1 MKKAIAFVLSALI
14 LCSSAACSAQTGEGS
29 ASQTTAEAQTVQ
41 PTTEAPTEALT
52 LDPEAEASIKEAI
65 EDFDF
70 EGVIYAEKDGK
81 LLYSYANG
89 TQENGEKITIDTSL
103 PVGSV
108 SKQFCAA
115 AVMLLQEQGKLS
127 VNDTLDKYYPDFSE
141 GSKIKLHNLL
151 SMRSGLADPTGTSA
165 VDTSE
170 EKTEEENIEAVK
182 NWIFSQ
188 PLNFEPD
195 EGYKY
200 SNCNYILLS
209 DIVSQVSG
217 KSYSQ
222 FMRESFFEPLGM
234 NHTGTLAEMN
244 SSPEWAQ
251 GAVFYNI
258 DRNLGIVTQGAGD
271 IVSNAADMTTW
282 LNALSNGMAVSADS
296 FKAMTT
302 DYSNGGNYGYGL
314 DLNVY
319 GGVGHTGNIS
329 VYSAY
334 DYVNTDK
341 SFTLF
346 VDSNTIDQFT
356 AIVPFSE
363 EMLDI
368 LMK

>member
-14 LCSSAACSAQTGEGS
+14 LCSSAACSPQTGEGS
-29 ASQTTAEAQTVQ
+29 ASQATAGAQTVQ

-52 LDPEAEASIKEAI
+52 LDSKAETSIKEAI

-81 LLYSYANG
+81 PLYSYANG

-127 VNDTLDKYYPDFSE
+127 VNDTLDKYYPDYSE

-165 VDTSE
+165 VDISDD
-170 EKTEEENIEAVK
+170 KTYEENINAMI
-182 NWIFSQ
+182 NWTFSK
-188 PLNFEPD
+188 PLAFEPD
-195 EGYKY
+195 ENY
-200 SNCNYILLS
+200 SYANVNYTILS

-217 KSYSQ
+217 KSYPQ

-234 NHTGTLAEMN
+234 DRTGTLAEMDT
-244 SSPEWAQ
+244 SPEWAQ

-282 LNALSNGMAVSADS
+282 LNALSSGRAVSADS
-296 FKAMTT
+296 FKTMTT
-302 DYSNGGNYGYGL
+302 DYSSGGNYGYGL
-314 DLNVY
+314 YLNIY
-319 GGVGHTGNIS
+319 GGVGHYGNIS
-329 VYSAY
+329 VYSAF
-334 DYVNTDK
+334 DYINKDK
-341 SFTLF
+341 DFTLF

>member
-1 MKKAIAFVLSALI
+1 MKKAVALILSALI
-14 LCSSAACSAQTGEGS
+14 LCSSAACSPQTGEGS
-29 ASQTTAEAQTVQ
+29 ASQATAEAQTVQ

-70 EGVIYAEKDGK
+70 EGVVYAEKDGK
-81 LLYSYANG
+81 PLYSYANG

-151 SMRSGLADPTGTSA
+151 SMRSGLADPTGTTA
-165 VDTSE
+165 VDISDD
-170 EKTEEENIEAVK
+170 KTEKENIDAMI
-182 NWIFSQ
+182 NWAFGQ
-188 PLNFEPD
+188 PLSFEPD
-195 EGYKY
+195 KNY
-200 SNCNYILLS
+200 SYANINYTILS
-209 DIVSQVSG
+209 DVVSQVSG

-234 NHTGTLAEMN
+234 KHTGTLAEMN

-251 GAVFYNI
+251 GLFFDKI

-271 IVSNAADMTTW
+271 VVSNAADMTTW
-282 LNALSNGMAVSADS
+282 LNALSGGRAVSADS

-314 DLNVY
+314 DLDVF
-319 GGVGHTGNIS
+319 GGVGHSGNIS
-329 VYSAY
+329 MYSAY

>member
-14 LCSSAACSAQTGEGS
+14 LCSSAACSPQTGKGS
-29 ASQTTAEAQTVQ
+29 ASQATAEAQTVQ

-65 EDFDF
+65 ENFDF

-81 LLYSYANG
+81 PLYSYANG

-127 VNDTLDKYYPDFSE
+127 VDDTLDKYYPDYSY

-151 SMRSGLADPTGTSA
+151 SMRSGIPDSTGTS
-165 VDTSE
+165 VVEISND
-170 EKTEEENIEAVK
+170 KTEEENINSVLT
-182 NWIFSQ
+182 WTFSQ
-188 PLNFEPD
+188 PLKFEPD
-195 EGYKY
+195 ERYEYANVNYLILSRIVEKTSGKKY
-200 SNCNYILLS
+200 SEFL
-209 DIVSQVSG
+209 
-217 KSYSQ
+217 
-222 FMRESFFEPLGM
+222 RESFFEPLGM
-234 NHTGTLAEMN
+234 NRTGTLSELAA
-244 SSPEWAQ
+244 SPEWAQ
-251 GAVFYNI
+251 GAVFEQKDTRVGMMPN
-258 DRNLGIVTQGAGD
+258 GAGD

-282 LNALSNGMAVSADS
+282 LNALSSGKAISAES
-296 FKAMTT
+296 FKTMTT
-302 DYSNGGNYGYGL
+302 DYSSGGNYGYGL
-314 DLNVY
+314 YLNIY
-319 GGVGHTGNIS
+319 GGVGHYGNIS
-329 VYSAY
+329 VYSAF
-334 DYVNTDK
+334 DYINKDK
-341 SFTLF
+341 DFTLF